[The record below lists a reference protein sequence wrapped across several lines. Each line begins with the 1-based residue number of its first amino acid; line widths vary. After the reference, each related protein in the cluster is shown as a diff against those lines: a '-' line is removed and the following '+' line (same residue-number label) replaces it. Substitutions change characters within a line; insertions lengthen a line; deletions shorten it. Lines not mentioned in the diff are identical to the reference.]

1 MDGYLHYLELA
12 RNRQKRYYDSHK
24 DTVKQKKKDDRKE
37 LKELRERFAGLGVNA
52 PTAPCDEC
60 ANQDPIPVVAPVV
73 APKKAGKP
81 KFDEASVIQALQ
93 DSTEFNSENTRKG
106 YISSIRQIFR
116 LTKCTTLQKCLAGYD
131 KIKKL
136 VETGLQV
143 NGKPYSLNATKSLF
157 QAIVY
162 VVDHLKVP
170 IPDATREKYRVLQ
183 QIYVGNSKKQTEH
196 NKTNPANAVMLYSTY
211 LGKIKAEF
219 GAKSKQYLVAKM
231 YDEVTVRD
239 DFQLMI
245 ISSEREMTSDTQNY
259 LVVPRIVKNNAT
271 FVIQSYK
278 TSKKYG
284 IIRQKVSTVLSKQLR
299 DWITEN
305 KLSHGDL
312 LFQNKTLSD
321 FVSVM
326 NRAVGASSG
335 INYLRHAKV
344 SEVMSRQVM
353 TDEDRVMFSR
363 RMAHSPMTSL
373 SYVRSI
379 KWEDNE

>member
-12 RNRQKRYYDSHK
+12 RNRQKKYYDAHK
-24 DTVKQKKKDDRKE
+24 DAVKQKKKNDRTE
-37 LKELRERFAGLGVNA
+37 LKELRAKFAGFGVNA
-52 PTAPCDEC
+52 PAPVCNEC
-60 ANQDPIPVVAPVV
+60 AQDPVPVVAPVV

-136 VETGLQV
+136 VETGVQV

-157 QAIVY
+157 QSIVY

-183 QIYVGNSKKQTEH
+183 QIYVGNSKKQTEN
-196 NKTNPANAVMLYSTY
+196 NKTNPAHAVMLYSTY
-211 LGKIKAEF
+211 LEKIRVEF
-219 GAKSKQYLVAKM
+219 GDKSKQFLIASM
-231 YDEVTVRD
+231 YNEVTVRD
-239 DFQLMI
+239 DFQLTLI
-245 ISSEREMTSDTQNY
+245 ATEREMTSDTQNY
-259 LVVPRIVKNNAT
+259 LVVPRIVKNNCT
-271 FVIQSYK
+271 VIIQSYK
-278 TSKKYG
+278 TSSKYG
-284 IIRQKVSTVLSKQLR
+284 ILKQKVSTVLSKMLR
-299 DWITEN
+299 DWITVN

-321 FVSVM
+321 YVSTM
-326 NRAVGASSG
+326 NKSVGANSG
-335 INYLRHAKV
+335 INYLRHAKI

-353 TDEDRVMFSR
+353 SDEDRVKFSR

-379 KWEDNE
+379 KWDDDM